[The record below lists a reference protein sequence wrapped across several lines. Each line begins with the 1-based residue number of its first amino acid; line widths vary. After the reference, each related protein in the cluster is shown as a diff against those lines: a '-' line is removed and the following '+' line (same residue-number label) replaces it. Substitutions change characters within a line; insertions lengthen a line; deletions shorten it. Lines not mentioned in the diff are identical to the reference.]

1 MLGETEL
8 VKQNLMEINELTLNN
23 YMLILREQVSRMQKA
38 MRQKQQIKESIAK
51 ARASNQL
58 LERKAQN
65 QEHDLDIERHRH
77 LDKKKVVVETQ
88 QRIEETIQRLTA
100 VNEQETKQI
109 AELQLKRNL
118 LCESLEDSKA
128 QSLNE
133 SRRTISK

>member
-1 MLGETEL
+1 M
-8 VKQNLMEINELTLNN
+8 
-23 YMLILREQVSRMQKA
+23 
-38 MRQKQQIKESIAK
+38 
-51 ARASNQL
+51 

-88 QRIEETIQRLTA
+88 QRIQETIQRLTA

-133 SRRTISK
+133 NKTVSQALTARPTA

>member
-51 ARASNQL
+51 ARASNQM

-88 QRIEETIQRLTA
+88 QRIEETI
-100 VNEQETKQI
+100 
-109 AELQLKRNL
+109 
-118 LCESLEDSKA
+118 
-128 QSLNE
+128 
-133 SRRTISK
+133 

>member
-1 MLGETEL
+1 
-8 VKQNLMEINELTLNN
+8 MEINELTLNN

-51 ARASNQL
+51 ARTSNQL